1 MDRSIDLAVQHIY
14 KTNIYFEICT
24 IVHIFPNPASEG
36 HTETTQFREALHIKK
51 VLKLWIFFVPPL
63 GKPSN
68 RIFGKIWDF
77 GPTEG
82 GGGFADP
89 KFLSNFSRTNFTM
102 LNGQK
107 CDETHSI

>member
-1 MDRSIDLAVQHIY
+1 MDFEDKYNEQH
-14 KTNIYFEICT
+14 ND
-24 IVHIFPNPASEG
+24 
-36 HTETTQFREALHIKK
+36 IKDRA
-51 VLKLWIFFVPPL
+51 L

-68 RIFGKIWDF
+68 LIFGKIWDF

-82 GGGFADP
+82 GGSADP

-107 CDETHSI
+107 CDETHST